1 MTDVADLLQITR
13 DSNIS
18 EADRQD
24 VLRSLQHLADT
35 GNQEAKNAL
44 ETGLRIPLSPLQ
56 GSLDKQTFAA
66 VFDSC
71 CKAGWS
77 EQAFELWN
85 QWQAAVP
92 KESVFAALESPQRPL
107 PATYVD
113 TAVLYGYCKSRN
125 MTVPEC
131 HVFLDKL
138 GVGSTYDYDRIVYN
152 TSACDRE
159 GRAIP
164 NYRWFLLKLVW
175 DAEHL
180 PEYDWPSRELLHSTL
195 DKFLPIAE
203 LTVPLF
209 KEVAALEH
217 ELLTTFDHRNE
228 FLAAMKNRP
237 RVRELASCF
246 TSRPDIKVYLPDSVY
261 DLFWQMTKPA

>member
-77 EQAFELWN
+77 EQAFDLWDR
-85 QWQAAVP
+85 WRAIP
-92 KESVFAALESPQRPL
+92 RSVLEGLDAPSPRPL
-107 PATYVD
+107 PAWCVD
-113 TAVLYGYCKSRN
+113 QKILYDYCRAKGMS
-125 MTVPEC
+125 VPEA
-131 HVFLDKL
+131 HVFLTKL
-138 GVGSTYDYDRIVYN
+138 GEHPTFYDRLAYD
-152 TSACDRE
+152 AAQCDRE
-159 GRAIP
+159 GKAIP
-164 NYRWFLLKLVW
+164 NYRWYLLKLVW
-175 DAEHL
+175 DSEHL
-180 PEYDWPSRELLHSTL
+180 SDYDWPSRELVQTTL
-195 DKFLPIAE
+195 DKYLPIAE

-217 ELLTTFDHRNE
+217 ELLTTGIHHTE
-228 FLAAMKNRP
+228 KVAEIKSRP
-237 RVRELASCF
+237 RVRELAIYF
-246 TSRPDIKVYLPDSVY
+246 EAHPDSRVYLPDSLHHV
-261 DLFWQMTKPA
+261 F